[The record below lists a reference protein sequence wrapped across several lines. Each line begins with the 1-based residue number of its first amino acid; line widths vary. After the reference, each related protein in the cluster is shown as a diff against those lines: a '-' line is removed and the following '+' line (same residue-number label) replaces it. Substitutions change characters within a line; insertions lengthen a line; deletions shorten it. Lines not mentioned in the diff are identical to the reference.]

1 MEAGSLLPSC
11 GYQGSNADLQVWW
24 EVPLSPEPSCQPG
37 RIYHK
42 GIILIFI
49 TESAQEKGE

>member
-11 GYQGSNADLQVWW
+11 GYQGSNADLQALWV
-24 EVPLSPEPSCQPG
+24 VPLSTEPSCQPG

-42 GIILIFI
+42 GITLIFI